1 MYTIFTRKLKGKK
14 VKWWKYKLIIKKE
27 KSLKKLNTEMKK
39 NQSAYKK
46 SHQFLKQG
54 RL

>member
-1 MYTIFTRKLKGKK
+1 MYTIFARKLIRKK
-14 VKWWKYKLIIKKE
+14 VKWWKYKLIIKKRE
-27 KSLKKLNTEMKK
+27 ISKKLNTEMKK